1 MTGSRHALIIANDDY
16 QNAGLKQLVAP
27 AEDAMALATVL
38 ADPKIGEFEVQV
50 SRNEPRHEIERK
62 INDFFAERRP
72 GDALILHF
80 SCHGLKSES
89 GELFFAAT
97 DTVPGRLISTAVA
110 SDFVRKC
117 MADSRARSIV
127 LFLDCCY
134 GGAFSRGMTMR
145 AGEEVHVL
153 EAFSESKFGR
163 GRGWAVITASNS
175 MQYAFEGTQLSGEFG
190 TPRPSVFTGA
200 LVHGLTTGDADRD
213 EDGLVSLDELY
224 DYVYDRVRQENPR
237 QTPSRT
243 INLQGDLYLAHSSRK
258 KIKPMQPPD
267 DLREA
272 ISSPD
277 VFSRRGAIAELR
289 SRMASTHL
297 EKAAG
302 AREALVQMSQ
312 RDIQWVADEASA
324 ALRDVKL
331 IPDPSKLYFGTLAQE
346 STSPNMEVRLTG
358 PPLAQHCDEVR
369 PQDDRIIVVRT
380 ETGFAVTVDTS
391 QAGLLHGH
399 IALKG
404 PVGEATLQVDAEIT
418 PKTTAEHVA
427 TEGTPSRTEPIPEI
441 RPDVKRALIL
451 SSCTLL
457 AGVATVLCILQSIL
471 SIYYVGTDIA
481 TSTEQGITF
490 DKAVTATAA
499 DVSILTMSAV
509 LAAVAA
515 LATLMVGRFARR
527 AVAAVATVGSGK
539 PRPSSLMTYLM
550 NSVRVVV
557 AVAQFILPLALFF
570 AIGSAILE

>member
-1 MTGSRHALIIANDDY
+1 MTDSRHALIIANDDY

-27 AEDAMALATVL
+27 AGDAMALATVL
-38 ADPKIGEFEVQV
+38 SDPKIGEFEVQV

-62 INDFFAERRP
+62 VNDFFAERKP

-80 SCHGLKSES
+80 SCHGLKNES

-110 SDFVRKC
+110 SDFIRKC

-134 GGAFSRGMTMR
+134 GGAFSRGMSMR

-153 EAFSESKFGR
+153 EAFAGSKFDG

-175 MQYAFEGTQLSGEFG
+175 TEYAFEGAQLSGEFE
-190 TPRPSVFTGA
+190 THPRPSVFTGA
-200 LVHGLTTGDADRD
+200 LVHGLTTGEADLD

-243 INLQGDLYLAHSSRK
+243 INLQGDLYLAHSGRK
-258 KIKPMQPPD
+258 RIRPMQPPD
-267 DLREA
+267 DLRGA
-272 ISSPD
+272 ISSQD

-289 SRMASTHL
+289 SRMASPHL

-324 ALRDVKL
+324 ALQDVML
-331 IPDPSKLYFGTLAQE
+331 SPAPSKLYFGTLAQG
-346 STSPNMEVRLTG
+346 STPPSKEVRMTG
-358 PPLAQHCDEVR
+358 PPLARHCDEAR
-369 PQDDRIIVVRT
+369 SEDHRIVVVRT
-380 ETGFAVTVDTS
+380 ETGFAVSVDTS
-391 QAGLLHGH
+391 QAGLLQGV

-404 PVGEATLQVDAEIT
+404 PAGEATLQVGAEIT
-418 PKTTAEHVA
+418 PKTSAERVPTDGDSSSH
-427 TEGTPSRTEPIPEI
+427 TERVPEI

-451 SSCTLL
+451 SACTLL
-457 AGVATVLCILQSIL
+457 AGVATVLCMLQSVI
-471 SIYYVGTDIA
+471 SIYYIGSDI
-481 TSTEQGITF
+481 SYFSSRGVTF
-490 DKAVTATAA
+490 DKAVKETAKNLS
-499 DVSILTMSAV
+499 VLTMSAV
-509 LAAVAA
+509 FSAVAA
-515 LATLMVGRFARR
+515 LATLAVGRFARR
-527 AVAAVATVGSGK
+527 AVAAVGSGE
-539 PRPSSLMTYLM
+539 PRPSPLMTYLM
-550 NSVRVVV
+550 NSVRVIV

-570 AIGSAILE
+570 AIGSGILE